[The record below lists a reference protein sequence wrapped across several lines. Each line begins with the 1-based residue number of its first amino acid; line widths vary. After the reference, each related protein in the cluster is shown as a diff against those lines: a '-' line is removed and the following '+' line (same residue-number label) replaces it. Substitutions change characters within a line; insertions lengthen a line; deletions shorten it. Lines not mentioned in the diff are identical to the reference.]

1 MNLVEYGVIL
11 QLELDGN
18 TVKLINMLLL
28 KKSYVNIS
36 MLNFILTIIAVLIT
50 AGLALMISD
59 KQKTGKKL
67 LAAGSTIGV
76 FYALGTTVYWFLNF
90 IIAVVIMYFYV
101 NSKDIDETLLKT
113 LVLTTT
119 IGLLGWWRQS
129 HKEGFYVSPVRYVSP
144 SLTAKQCQDA
154 CEGTLGCKYA
164 QVPLATSKTGGRY
177 KCWNSYGFNQRTWGS
192 EKQGG
197 DTWRNKKWRPPVTL
211 PVSGNYYQGPIQTT
225 GSRPDYRLIRYEMI
239 GGNGII
245 PEEVFLHVDMRDQ
258 GWGNPTWGVYVEGYD
273 KNNRSVFSRV
283 LKAPRT
289 SRNVSY
295 PIYTN
300 RPYSYRY
307 CYTYPVCRWSWNRR
321 NWWNIFRW
329 YSCRASRRCITKR
342 GTRRVLSRYGSRMV
356 QGPVS
361 HQSKTWQLSGAERR
375 AIKSIRCFV
384 KTRGQGHS
392 LKAQAIRWHVKGWPV

>member
-1 MNLVEYGVIL
+1 
-11 QLELDGN
+11 
-18 TVKLINMLLL
+18 
-28 KKSYVNIS
+28 

-50 AGLALMISD
+50 AGLALVISD
-59 KQKTGKKL
+59 NQKIGKNL

-76 FYALGTTVYWFLNF
+76 FYALGTTIYWFLNF
-90 IIAVVIMYFYV
+90 IVAIVIMYFYV

-119 IGLLGWWRQS
+119 IGLLGWWRHS
-129 HKEGFYVSPVRYVSP
+129 HKEGFYVSPVRYISP

-154 CEGTLGCKYA
+154 CEGTLGCKFA
-164 QVPLATSKTGGRY
+164 QVPLATSKTGGQH
-177 KCWNSYGFNQRTWGS
+177 KCWNSYGFSQRTWGG

-197 DTWRNKKWRPPVTL
+197 DTWRNKKWRPPMIL
-211 PVSGNYYQGPIQTT
+211 PKSGNSYYGPIQTS
-225 GSRPDYRLIRYEMI
+225 GSRSDYRLIRYEQI
-239 GGNGII
+239 GGNGIK
-245 PEEVFLHVDMRDQ
+245 PQEVFLHVDMRDQ

-273 KNNRSVFSRV
+273 KNGGKVFSKV

-307 CYTYPVCRWSWNRR
+307 CYRYPSCSWSWRRR

-329 YSCRASRRCITKR
+329 YRCTTRTRCTTRR

-361 HQSKTWQLSGAERR
+361 HQSKTWQLSGNENR
-375 AIKSIRCFV
+375 AIKSVRCFV

-392 LKAQAIRWHVKGWPV
+392 LRAQAIRWSVKGWPIQ